1 MDLANLATVESLGL
15 LSDYDEMAVLAVDT
29 AAHVI
34 IPRSPVSKVRQ
45 QQSNILNIQSMGGGI
60 FVYTGLQAA
69 IKQLQGSTSGIK
81 HILLFSD
88 AADSEEP
95 GKYRELLAA
104 AREEEI
110 TCSVVGLGTRADK
123 DAEFLLDVAAR
134 GNGQCFFSN
143 DAMEI
148 PRLFAQDTFMV
159 ARNTWITNQVLPRF
173 TAALGSLS
181 DRLPAN
187 APPVGGYNLC
197 YAKADATVVAMSS
210 DEHDAPLL
218 ALRHYGIGR
227 VAAFT
232 GEADGHD
239 AGPFARWS
247 GISEFYAALARY
259 CAGATQQLAAD
270 GLYIRQ
276 RFIPGGVRV
285 EVYIDPKHPTLPN
298 LEELTL
304 HTVRHGYGSA
314 PKATQLA
321 THWRNTH
328 TLSADIALQG
338 NETLLATII
347 LPDGTAYSLPP
358 VALPYSPEYA
368 PDNNNEGRALLAE
381 LAAATGGSA
390 LADVGDI
397 WKRLPRSRKAI
408 PLASW
413 AYLLAA
419 LLFLIEIFER
429 RTYWLE
435 RNIFVQSRRPQRA
448 TTQSVKP
455 EVKKVSGRQRK
466 LKEAADESV
475 SLPKEAATIATPES
489 PLQQA
494 KRRAR
499 ERTR

>member
-1 MDLANLATVESLGL
+1 
-15 LSDYDEMAVLAVDT
+15 
-29 AAHVI
+29 
-34 IPRSPVSKVRQ
+34 
-45 QQSNILNIQSMGGGI
+45 
-60 FVYTGLQAA
+60 
-69 IKQLQGSTSGIK
+69 
-81 HILLFSD
+81 
-88 AADSEEP
+88 
-95 GKYRELLAA
+95 
-104 AREEEI
+104 
-110 TCSVVGLGTRADK
+110 
-123 DAEFLLDVAAR
+123 
-134 GNGQCFFSN
+134 
-143 DAMEI
+143 
-148 PRLFAQDTFMV
+148 
-159 ARNTWITNQVLPRF
+159 
-173 TAALGSLS
+173 
-181 DRLPAN
+181 
-187 APPVGGYNLC
+187 
-197 YAKADATVVAMSS
+197 
-210 DEHDAPLL
+210 
-218 ALRHYGIGR
+218 
-227 VAAFT
+227 
-232 GEADGHD
+232 
-239 AGPFARWS
+239 
-247 GISEFYAALARY
+247 
-259 CAGATQQLAAD
+259 
-270 GLYIRQ
+270 
-276 RFIPGGVRV
+276 VRV